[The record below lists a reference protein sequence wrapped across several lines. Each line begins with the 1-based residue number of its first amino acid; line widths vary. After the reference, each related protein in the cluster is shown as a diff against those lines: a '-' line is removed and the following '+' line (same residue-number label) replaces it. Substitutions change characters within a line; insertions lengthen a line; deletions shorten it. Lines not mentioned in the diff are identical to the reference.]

1 MASTPTTP
9 ATTSFR
15 DRMLVARE
23 EAIISAVNQL
33 LVEKGYEGMTVD
45 AVAALAGIAKASL
58 YKHYPGKEDL
68 AVAAMSELLG
78 NCLAFVHGVD
88 NQLSPAERLREVVRW
103 ALRLNLAGRMPTLP
117 TSNGPLRD
125 ALLGNK
131 NYVDRLMELSD
142 TMGEWIEAAQA
153 ARQIAPDL
161 PAVAVLYTLF
171 ARACDPVPVFLQAT
185 GTYSEDAIVALVERL
200 CFDGLQPTADQA

>member
-1 MASTPTTP
+1 MASTLTASATP
-9 ATTSFR
+9 SFR

-23 EAIISAVNQL
+23 EAIMSAVNQL

-68 AVAAMSELLG
+68 AVAAMSELLA
-78 NCLAFVHGVD
+78 NCLTFVHGIQP
-88 NQLSPAERLREVVRW
+88 QLNPAERLREVVRW

-153 ARQIAPDL
+153 SRQIAPDL

-171 ARACDPVPVFLQAT
+171 ARACDPVPQFLQAT

-200 CFDGLQPTADQA
+200 CFDGLQPSQGAA

>member
-1 MASTPTTP
+1 
-9 ATTSFR
+9 
-15 DRMLVARE
+15 MLIARE

-68 AVAAMSELLG
+68 AVAALSELLG
-78 NCLAFVHGVD
+78 NCLTFVRSID
-88 NQLSPAERLREVVRW
+88 SQLSPAEHLRQVVRW
-103 ALRLNLAGRMPTLP
+103 ALRLNVVGRMPSLP
-117 TSNGPLRD
+117 ASNGPLRE
-125 ALLGNK
+125 ALLSNK
-131 NYVDRLMELSD
+131 NYLDRLMELSD
-142 TMGEWIEAAQA
+142 TLGAWIESAQA
-153 ARQIAPDL
+153 SGQIAPDL

-171 ARACDPVPVFLQAT
+171 ARACDPVPQFLQAT

-200 CFDGLQPTADQA
+200 CFNGLQPVQGAA